1 MTPAARTEVKVGAM
15 VIVAV
20 ALLFGALRAIKNHGL
35 TAGHMPVSIIF
46 GELTESL
53 PPGSPVKLAGVTV
66 GRVDTMELVLPQ
78 EVTAVPAGFEDAGI
92 VVRLRCRIQRAA
104 RLRQGYQATVRS
116 GFPLGQTFVD
126 IMPTRQS
133 GPLLDPGGTLVGYV
147 APGMMDI
154 APMTAEALQ
163 EIRRAA
169 EGIATATRSIES
181 AATDVGTGARAIEKT
196 MYQGSAEISRLAT
209 SVAAAA
215 NSVAEVTRGLRQF
228 TTDGTLAADAKK
240 GVSALAKTGEHLTRV
255 AETLDDLLSSEGGK
269 SRMQTVLESAERTAT
284 ELERITRDVSAIT
297 GDTGNRVHL
306 KSMLE
311 DAAKASANLAAMSDD
326 VRQMFGRE
334 GLKDEVARIM
344 ASVESASAKLD
355 RVAGSLDEL
364 TSDDRLKADVR
375 ATASGLASAAGRLDR
390 MMDEELESG
399 VREVSRSLHQLT
411 EDLTVTARE
420 ARRLLMDSGTSGN
433 MEQAMRSLREAADL
447 ILDMA
452 RDVDQA
458 TGPSQSGGL
467 GQFTRDAVG
476 IMPDVKE
483 ALKVAKKVEHSTL
496 DIHEDLLYSVRDR
509 RFSTYFDV
517 DWMGR
522 NDTGAVLG
530 MGDVGRT
537 NWVRAQLSHRAG
549 EFTGRFGLNHTTAGV
564 GVDWR
569 PSRRS
574 VLSLDVYNGNAP
586 DLDLR
591 AVQMIGDHVR
601 LVGGADQLGRSP
613 NWLLGVGYRF

>member
-1 MTPAARTEVKVGAM
+1 MTPAARTEVRVGALA
-15 VIVAV
+15 IVAV
-20 ALLFGALRAIKNHGL
+20 VLLFGALRAIKSHGL
-35 TAGHMPVSIIF
+35 TAGHMPVSVIF

-66 GRVDTMELVLPQ
+66 GRVDKMELVLPQ
-78 EVTAVPAGFEDAGI
+78 EAPAVPAGFESAGM

-126 IMPTRQS
+126 IMPTRES
-133 GPLLDPGGTLVGYV
+133 GPLLDPGGTLIGYV

-169 EGIATATRSIES
+169 EGIATATHSIES
-181 AATDVGTGARAIEKT
+181 AATQVGTGARAIETT
-196 MYQGSAEISRLAT
+196 MYKGSAEVSRLAA
-209 SVAAAA
+209 SVASAA

-228 TTDGTLAADAKK
+228 TADDKLAEDAKR
-240 GVSALAKTGEHLTRV
+240 GVAALAKTGDHLTRV
-255 AETLDDLLSSEGGK
+255 AETLDELLTNEGNK

-284 ELERITRDVSAIT
+284 ELERITRDAAAIT
-297 GDTGNRVHL
+297 GDADNRNHL
-306 KSMLE
+306 KSMLD
-311 DAAKASANLAAMSDD
+311 DAARASANLAAMSDD
-326 VRQMFGRE
+326 LRQVTGRD
-334 GLKDEVARIM
+334 GFKDEVARIM
-344 ASVESASAKLD
+344 ASVESATAKLD
-355 RVAGSLDEL
+355 RAAGSLDEL
-364 TSDDRLKADVR
+364 ASDDRLKADVR
-375 ATASGLASAAGRLDR
+375 STASGLASAAGRLDR
-390 MMDEELESG
+390 MIDDELESG
-399 VREVSRSLHQLT
+399 VREASKSLHQLT
-411 EDLTVTARE
+411 DDLTVSARE
-420 ARRLLMDSGTSGN
+420 ARRLLVDSGTSEN
-433 MEQAMRSLREAADL
+433 MEQAMKSLREAADL

-458 TGPSQSGGL
+458 TGPPQSGGL
-467 GQFTRDAVG
+467 GQFARDAVG

-496 DIHEDLLYSVRDR
+496 DIHEDLLYSLRDR

-549 EFTGRFGLNHTTAGV
+549 EFTGRFGLNHTTAGL

-574 VLSLDVYNGNAP
+574 ILSLDVYNGNAP

-601 LVGGADQLGRSP
+601 LVGGVDQLGRSP
-613 NWLLGVGYRF
+613 NWLLGAGYRF

>member
-1 MTPAARTEVKVGAM
+1 MTPAARAEVRVGAM

-20 ALLFGALRAIKNHGL
+20 VLLFGALRAIKNHGL
-35 TAGHMPVSIIF
+35 TAGHMPVSIVF

-53 PPGSPVKLAGVTV
+53 PPGSPVKLAGVIV
-66 GRVDTMELVLPQ
+66 GRVDKMELVLPQ
-78 EVTAVPAGFEDAGI
+78 EVPAVPAGFENAGI

-104 RLRQGYQATVRS
+104 RLRQGYRATVRS

-126 IMPTRQS
+126 IVPTRQS
-133 GPLLDPGGTLVGYV
+133 GPLLDPGGMLVGYV

-169 EGIATATRSIES
+169 QGIAAATRSIES
-181 AATDVGTGARAIEKT
+181 TASDVGAGARAIETT
-196 MYQGSAEISRLAT
+196 MHRGGAEISRLAA

-228 TTDGTLAADAKK
+228 AADERLAEDAKK
-240 GVSALAKTGEHLTRV
+240 GVSALARTGEHLTRV
-255 AETLDDLLSSEGGK
+255 AEALDELLASEDNK
-269 SRMQTVLESAERTAT
+269 SRVETVLESAERTAT
-284 ELERITRDVSAIT
+284 ELEHITRDVSAIT
-297 GDTGNRVHL
+297 GDAGNRAHL
-306 KSMLE
+306 KSMIE

-326 VRQMFGRE
+326 LRQVFGRA
-334 GLKDEVARIM
+334 GFKDEVARIM
-344 ASVESASAKLD
+344 ASVESATAKLD

-375 ATASGLASAAGRLDR
+375 STASGLASAASRLDR
-390 MMDEELESG
+390 MIDEELESG
-399 VREVSRSLHQLT
+399 VREVSGSLHQLT

-420 ARRLLMDSGTSGN
+420 ARRLLVDSGTSQN
-433 MEQAMRSLREAADL
+433 MERAMKSLREAADL

-452 RDVDQA
+452 RDVDQG
-458 TGPSQSGGL
+458 TGSSQGGRL
-467 GQFTRDAVG
+467 GQFAREAVE

-483 ALKVAKKVEHSTL
+483 ALKVAKKVEHSKL
-496 DIHEDLLYSVRDR
+496 DIHEDLLYSFRDR

-564 GVDWR
+564 GIDWR

-574 VLSLDVYNGNAP
+574 ILSLDVYNGNAP
-586 DLDLR
+586 DVDLR

-601 LVGGADQLGRSP
+601 LVGGVDQLGRSP
-613 NWLLGVGYRF
+613 NWLLGAGYRF